1 MNSKKITK
9 VVSSILL
16 CTMTLYTAPVFG
28 FTKDE
33 TVYTKYDSNGKVT
46 GIYKKGTN
54 DKVSACIIAG
64 ADPNNWLKYDGV
76 EWRVLGLYD
85 IHNDGTRLSA
95 KMITHQTVDV
105 Q

>member
-1 MNSKKITK
+1 MVK
-9 VVSSILL
+9 LL
-16 CTMTLYTAPVFG
+16 E
-28 FTKDE
+28 FTK
-33 TVYTKYDSNGKVT
+33 KVL
-46 GIYKKGTN
+46 
-54 DKVSACIIAG
+54 IIK
-64 ADPNNWLKYDGV
+64 NWLKYDGV